1 MLANAPNCE
10 KEKLN
15 CEAWHLVT
23 TLLCWVVVVVVV
35 GGTEAVEDVVVVVDV
50 AVVVVDVA
58 VVVDVVDWDTVVLV
72 VVVEDDKEA
81 VVPQELRTT
90 APSIRTTSEELKRFG
105 SLIDVDVS
113 FGYLGFRGQISQ
125 RSKWK

>member
-1 MLANAPNCE
+1 M
-10 KEKLN
+10 
-15 CEAWHLVT
+15 
-23 TLLCWVVVVVVV
+23 
-35 GGTEAVEDVVVVVDV
+35 GGTEAVEDVLVVVDV
-50 AVVVVDVA
+50 AVVVVEDVGGWNA
-58 VVVDVVDWDTVVLV
+58 VVLV

-90 APSIRTTSEELKRFG
+90 APSIRTTSEELKCFG

-125 RSKWK
+125 RSK

>member
-1 MLANAPNCE
+1 M
-10 KEKLN
+10 
-15 CEAWHLVT
+15 
-23 TLLCWVVVVVVV
+23 
-35 GGTEAVEDVVVVVDV
+35 
-50 AVVVVDVA
+50 
-58 VVVDVVDWDTVVLV
+58 

-113 FGYLGFRGQISQ
+113 FGSFSFESKSVSVQSANRVNSIYQYLITLYNYFPLNLTIPEATTCQTVPG
-125 RSKWK
+125 